1 MYGDITAIPT
11 LSGQLSIPTQGVAVL
26 IDKTITDNGVYHA
39 IDDNA
44 DGYKDV
50 TVALP
55 LGTKAIS
62 ANGSYNA
69 SSDELKGYSS
79 VSVNV
84 QPTLGEKTIT
94 TNGTFYASD
103 DHVQGYSKII
113 TEVHGQGVEVVTQSE
128 YDAMSEAQKKNGT
141 VYLINAVY
149 EDVSL
154 ANVTLRQQSSTATH
168 YTNDGTTAQLSRGSG
183 SSIGLGF
190 YKSID
195 VTNLESIEFQLS
207 ISSYYGNNVSYPT
220 NDRFALSVSVGAS
233 AIGTDYNIYSTSP
246 KVIQFFEDTFTNKK
260 FRLDVSGLTGT
271 RYLNVLGS
279 GVECSVGNFKAY
291 SNDDKIM
298 YMDNKYLKQ
307 L

>member
-11 LSGQLSIPTQGVAVL
+11 LSGRLTIPTSSSAVL

-103 DHVQGYSKII
+103 DNVQGYSKII
-113 TEVHGQGVEVVTQSE
+113 TEVHGQGVKVVTQSE
-128 YDAMSEAQKKNGT
+128 YDALSEEEKLNGTIYQISAVSELINMTGATEHKEFSMTITSGNGT
-141 VYLINAVY
+141 VSFSRDTGARIGCNICR
-149 EDVSL
+149 SL
-154 ANVTLRQQSSTATH
+154 
-168 YTNDGTTAQLSRGSG
+168 
-183 SSIGLGF
+183 
-190 YKSID
+190 D
-195 VTNLESIEFQLS
+195 VTNIEAIEYNLTTGTF
-207 ISSYYGNNVSYPT
+207 YGDGNCNN
-220 NDRFALSVSVGAS
+220 DGRALYIGVGGFSAS
-233 AIGTDYNIYSTSP
+233 NNFTWYTTSP
-246 KVIQFFEDTFTNKK
+246 LLFNSHMLANKK
-260 FRLDVSGLTGT
+260 YLRERIDVSDLTGVV
-271 RYLNVLGS
+271 YFNIQGN
-279 GVECSVGNFKAY
+279 GVIMDMTQITAY
-291 SNDDKIM
+291 SNLNKLM
-298 YMDNKYLKQ
+298 YMGNEYIKE
-307 L
+307 